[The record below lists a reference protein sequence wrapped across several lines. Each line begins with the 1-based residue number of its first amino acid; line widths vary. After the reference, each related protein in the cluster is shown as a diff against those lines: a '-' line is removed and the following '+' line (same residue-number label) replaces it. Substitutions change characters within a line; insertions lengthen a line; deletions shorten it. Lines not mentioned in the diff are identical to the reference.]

1 MTANGAN
8 AVSYKKMQHTKRSIR
23 MISFEKYLKYG
34 MSEETLELAL

>member
-8 AVSYKKMQHTKRSIR
+8 AIR